1 MPARPSDEIEI
12 RRADD
17 GAGAI
22 VSFPYDASLVERF
35 RVRFPRARW
44 RDEDHAWF
52 VPGTTA
58 DRRIRSWLQ
67 RELAEPLAF
76 ADERGRDAFAFDPIE
91 SRYLE
96 ADGDLVVRTPYSR
109 TVIEQ
114 LRSVPWASW
123 DPDERVWRVPFR
135 SLESLRERW
144 LPIEIAAERAEP
156 SERKRRREELKSS
169 PEFAEVRE
177 REAERRRRRYPAPSS
192 ELPPP
197 GRPVMTA
204 TGVVVVTGS
213 DGELADA
220 AAISEAYPHNE
231 ATGDHV
237 WLFWRLPSLEELI
250 RTWPARRPPD
260 EAELARGWWQPT
272 LDDLRAARRKA
283 RSIERAVATRK
294 KSASQ

>member
-1 MPARPSDEIEI
+1 MPARPSYEIEI
-12 RRADD
+12 SKVDD

-22 VSFPYDASLVERF
+22 VAFPYDGSLIERF
-35 RVRFPRARW
+35 RTRFPRARW

-52 VPGTTA
+52 VPGATA
-58 DRRIRSWLQ
+58 DRRVGSWLL
-67 RELAEPLAF
+67 RELPEPLAF
-76 ADERGRDAFAFDPIE
+76 ADQRGRDAFAFDPIE

-96 ADGDLVVRTPYSR
+96 DDGDLVVRTPFSR

-123 DPDERVWRVPFR
+123 DPDGRIWRVPFR
-135 SLESLRERW
+135 SLEALRERW
-144 LPIEIAAERAEP
+144 LAIEIAAQRADP

-169 PEFAEVRE
+169 PEFADIRE
-177 REAERRRRRYPAPSS
+177 REVERRRRRHPVPNS

-204 TGVVVVTGS
+204 IGIVVVTGS
-213 DGELADA
+213 DGELADV
-220 AAISEAYPHNE
+220 AAISEMYPLTK
-231 ATGDHV
+231 ATGDQV
-237 WLFWRLPSLEELI
+237 WVFWRSPSLKDLV

-260 EAELARGWWQPT
+260 EAELAKGWWQPT

-283 RSIERAVATRK
+283 RSIERAIATR
-294 KSASQ
+294 AARTV